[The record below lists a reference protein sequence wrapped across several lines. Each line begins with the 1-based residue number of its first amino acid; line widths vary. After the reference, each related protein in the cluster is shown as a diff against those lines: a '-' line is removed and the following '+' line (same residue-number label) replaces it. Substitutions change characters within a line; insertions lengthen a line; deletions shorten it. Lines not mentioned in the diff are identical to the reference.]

1 VSSLPDPIPAPLGPV
16 IAESIA
22 SLLPEQVS
30 LELFNSEY
38 LQKHSSSPM
47 AVLAHARVAQIS
59 NAPLEEV
66 ETILFAVL
74 RQPVELDHEVRVV

>member
-1 VSSLPDPIPAPLGPV
+1 
-16 IAESIA
+16 
-22 SLLPEQVS
+22 
-30 LELFNSEY
+30 
-38 LQKHSSSPM
+38 M